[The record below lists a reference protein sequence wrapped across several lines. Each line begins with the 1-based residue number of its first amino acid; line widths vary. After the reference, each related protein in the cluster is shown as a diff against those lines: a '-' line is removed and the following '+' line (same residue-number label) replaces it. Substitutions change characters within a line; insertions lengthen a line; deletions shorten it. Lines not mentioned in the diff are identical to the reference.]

1 MKYHYTPDP
10 TGFYVRLDNSYNRQA
25 RFQYEIEKFFKR
37 HDFITVD
44 EFGHIKIGDDILGTM
59 TGNEGTG
66 KFTINTS
73 HKFVEKTPEKFV
85 QGFNK
90 VFGNNDGW
98 MGWLNLLNGTI
109 SHKIDCEFH
118 LVRNEDETY
127 TVTYTGTGTFKLDAE
142 NVMLIE
148 NIDYTALNA
157 RENQNITVDD
167 ITTGNTEAEGEVTLK
182 YVVNLK

>member
-1 MKYHYTPDP
+1 
-10 TGFYVRLDNSYNRQA
+10 
-25 RFQYEIEKFFKR
+25 
-37 HDFITVD
+37 
-44 EFGHIKIGDDILGTM
+44 M
-59 TGNEGTG
+59 TGNEGSG

-73 HKFVEKTPEKFV
+73 HPFVEKSPQMYV

-90 VFGNNDGW
+90 IFTDEGDWQGF
-98 MGWLNLLNGTI
+98 LNLLNGTI

-127 TVTYTGTGTFKLDAE
+127 TVTYTGTGTYNFNAE
-142 NVMLIE
+142 NVMLVE
-148 NIDYTALNA
+148 NIDYTTFGHHGA
-157 RENQNITVDD
+157 QNITVDD